1 MIKRERWR
9 SWIVYLLALADEHI
23 KIAVA
28 FFKTQWGE
36 EIDFLIVKC
45 KGIVEGIENFTYQA
59 FFRGSCFKGRHFFKG
74 KIIFMKCVGMGP
86 AGDMNFLGNSR
97 IRKKVFRMMGII
109 TMYRECH
116 ALEDKVEY
124 NQKG

>member
-1 MIKRERWR
+1 MIKRERRR

-28 FFKTQWGE
+28 FFKTQWGK

-45 KGIVEGIENFTYQA
+45 KGIVEGVENFTYQA
-59 FFRGSCFKGRHFFKG
+59 FFSGSCLKGRHFFKE
-74 KIIFMKCVGMGP
+74 KIILMKRMGMGP
-86 AGDMNFLGNSR
+86 ASDIIFLGNRR
-97 IRKKVFRMMGII
+97 IRKKMSRMMGII